1 MATSYQKNRAVR
13 RATSD
18 IERLA
23 KQYQQEIAGITG
35 EYESQFAAYSAQAA
49 EKEGTFNV
57 AKKAYDTKYASYLDQ
72 LAAYNESMNKYSG
85 DISAYLDKSAASQER
100 VVQSIGKPGGTTYF
114 DIAGQRVNTLEVQ
127 KNPKQYGFEYVVTPF
142 EAGFSGTGK
151 WIVKPL
157 MTETEPVAPTSPG
170 KFTEPMP
177 EIPNIGDF
185 DASQFEAKKSQAE
198 QTLKR
203 EIGERRAAK
212 LGAVSRKATRP
223 LLGGA
228 TP

>member
-1 MATSYQKNRAVR
+1 MATSYQKKRAVR

-35 EYESQFAAYSAQAA
+35 EYESQFSAYSAQAA

-72 LAAYNESMNKYSG
+72 LTAYNESMNKYSG

-100 VVQSIGKPGGTTYF
+100 VIDLPKGKGNIPYF
-114 DIAGQRVNTLEVQ
+114 DIGGQRVDTVAVQ
-127 KNPKQYGFEYVVTPF
+127 KDPTKYGFEYVVTPF
-142 EAGFSGTGK
+142 EAGFRGTNK

-157 MTETEPVAPTSPG
+157 MTEKEPVAPTTPE
-170 KFTEPMP
+170 KFTEPAP

-185 DASQFEAKKSQAE
+185 DASQFEARKSQAE

>member
-1 MATSYQKNRAVR
+1 MATSYQKKLALR
-13 RATSD
+13 RSTSD

-35 EYESQFAAYSAQAA
+35 EYESQFSAYSAQAA

-72 LAAYNESMNKYSG
+72 LTAYNESMNKYSG

-100 VVQSIGKPGGTTYF
+100 VIDLPKGRGNVAYF
-114 DIAGQRVNTLEVQ
+114 DIGGQRVDPTTV
-127 KNPKQYGFEYVVTPF
+127 KNNPTKYGFEYVVTPF
-142 EAGFSGTGK
+142 EAGFRGTNK

-157 MTETEPVAPTSPG
+157 MTEKEPVAPTSPG
-170 KFTEPMP
+170 KFTEPAP
-177 EIPNIGDF
+177 EIPKIGDF

-203 EIGERRAAK
+203 EIGERKAAK
-212 LGAVSRKATRP
+212 IGAISRKATRP